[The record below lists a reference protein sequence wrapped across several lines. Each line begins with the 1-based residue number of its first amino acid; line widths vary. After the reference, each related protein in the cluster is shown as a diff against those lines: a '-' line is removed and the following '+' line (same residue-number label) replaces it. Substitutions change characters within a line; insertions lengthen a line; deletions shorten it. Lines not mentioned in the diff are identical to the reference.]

1 MSALDFL
8 SGLHRNRIAAWR
20 WWAGGLA
27 VFYAVGVAGTLFS
40 FTRELFLALTPS
52 FLLLNMFLLLWFQP
66 ARDKKNLLFAAAAVY
81 AGGWSVEWLG
91 VHTGFPFGNYIYG
104 DTLGW
109 KLDEVPLL
117 IGANWVLLTLAAVEC
132 LRNWQV
138 PNAVK
143 AAASGV
149 ILTLLD
155 YLIEPAAV
163 RLEYWNWHGL
173 PPPWQNYAGWLGV
186 ASLLSVFWL
195 RAGTIARSAPTNPL
209 AAPLLGLQT
218 LYFLALNVGLRA

>member
-8 SGLHRNRIAAWR
+8 SRLHRSRLEEWR

-40 FTRELFLALTPS
+40 VSQELFLALTPS

-66 ARDKKNLLFAAAAVY
+66 ARDKKSLLFAAAAVY
-81 AGGWSVEWLG
+81 ASGWSVEWLG
-91 VHTGFPFGNYIYG
+91 VHTGFPFGNYVYG

-109 KLDEVPLL
+109 KLDAVPLL

-132 LRNWQV
+132 LRNWQA
-138 PNAVK
+138 PNVVK
-143 AAASGV
+143 AAAAGV
-149 ILTLLD
+149 VLTLLD
-155 YLIEPAAV
+155 YLIEPVAV
-163 RLEYWNWHGL
+163 RLEYWNWHGV
-173 PPPWQNYAGWLGV
+173 PPPWQNYAGWFGV
-186 ASLLSVFWL
+186 ASFLSFIWL
-195 RAGTIARSAPTNPL
+195 RAGTIARSGPPNPL